1 MFTIGTDPP
10 VIAGSV
16 GPLEDA
22 LLTGDLTWQVDVD
35 QSHPCYVVADVIL
48 LHPGLPGLQN
58 KPETSITTSH
68 SVGKSS
74 YLSKQS
80 CRNEGY

>member
-1 MFTIGTDPP
+1 MENILTVGTDTP
-10 VIAGSV
+10 VIAGRV

-22 LLTGDLTWQVDVD
+22 LLTGDVPWEVDID
-35 QSHPCYVVADVIL
+35 QSHPCDVVTDVIFL
-48 LHPGLPGLQN
+48 TRGLPSRQR

-68 SVGKSS
+68 LAGQSS

-80 CRNEGY
+80 